1 MFRRK
6 DFSYFRTS
14 NTIGARRKNQKNQ
27 MIRATEN
34 ALTTAFIFIISKFCD
49 LPLMAGF
56 SDKITGHRRMVS
68 ATIRNVFHSLT
79 APVCLNAIQ
88 SSPGPLTG
96 ILR

>member
-1 MFRRK
+1 
-6 DFSYFRTS
+6 
-14 NTIGARRKNQKNQ
+14 
-27 MIRATEN
+27 
-34 ALTTAFIFIISKFCD
+34 
-49 LPLMAGF
+49 MAGF